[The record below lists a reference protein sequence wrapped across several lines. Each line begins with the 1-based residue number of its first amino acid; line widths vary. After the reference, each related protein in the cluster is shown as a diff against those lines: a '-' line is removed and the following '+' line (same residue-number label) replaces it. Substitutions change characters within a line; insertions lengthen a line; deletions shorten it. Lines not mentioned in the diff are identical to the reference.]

1 MTRLF
6 SGDKIVL
13 ARGFDGEIVA
23 AKVGTP
29 DDVDQLIIP
38 ALAADGI
45 VVAARVLPIA
55 DRYLHGLPV
64 RPADGGIITV
74 TRMVTGF
81 LKLTAPAVIERG
93 SAFNL
98 TIQGLLVDG
107 TNDTSYVPP
116 GDIAGRVYLSVESD
130 DAETISPLYTDG
142 TGWSNGAKTVSCTIS
157 NGTGRHMLII
167 KAYDSNTD
175 RQGYTEVSIAPG
187 SPSEQAPYAGET
199 TVTVVWPEISF
210 VEAIYKLG
218 AWHYQTKTRPAGD
231 YEVTLTN
238 NGSDV
243 MESGVVGYS
252 EEHDPPQGNP
262 AYQWWFELTYDL
274 DTDESHISLVCA
286 EYNVYPGWA
295 AYGDPSARFYNGL
308 PLAGDDAW
316 NVPSI
321 CHCSN
326 TFFGTYVQAVPD
338 AIEVWW
344 ETPP

>member
-1 MTRLF
+1 M
-6 SGDKIVL
+6 L

-199 TVTVVWPEISF
+199 TVTVIWPTVSF
-210 VEAIYKLG
+210 VETVYKFG
-218 AWHYQTKTRPAGD
+218 AWHYQTKTRPAGECEIELADNGAGLMQGGGGIEVD
-231 YEVTLTN
+231 YP
-238 NGSDV
+238 
-243 MESGVVGYS
+243 Y
-252 EEHDPPQGNP
+252 PQGSR
-262 AYQWWFELTYDL
+262 QVSIELSYDL
-274 DTDESHISLVCA
+274 NTDESHMILA
-286 EYNVYPGWA
+286 DAQETMYPEWSP
-295 AYGDPSARFYNGL
+295 YGDPSARFYNGL
-308 PLAGDDAW
+308 SFSDPDAW
-316 NVPSI
+316 NIASV

-326 TFFGTYVQAVPD
+326 TFFGTYVQTVPD